1 MEKTSTADTA
11 KINGSDLYFETIG
24 DGPPLLLMHGGL
36 GLSHDYLRPYFDRLA
51 DNHTVIYYDHFS
63 NGRSARPQ
71 DFDELNFDRL
81 LSDAQHLM
89 THLGYEKF
97 TLAGHSYGAFIAQEF
112 ASQNQHLLD
121 GLVLINAVPALD
133 YEPQVS
139 GTGEQMAAFGRI
151 FGGPMTSDQEWRTAW
166 SSVVQMYFRR
176 WDEATGA
183 DLDNRTIY
191 EHRAWNQSLTLLAN
205 FSTLNALPKIN
216 TPTLVI
222 SGRHDGITPPEQ
234 GGERIAG
241 LMPNAELVVFEE
253 SAHFPFIEQENAF
266 FETLTNWLGRVPRH
280 ET

>member
-1 MEKTSTADTA
+1 METTSTADTA

-51 DNHTVIYYDHFS
+51 DNHTVIYYDHFG

-71 DFDELNFDRL
+71 DFEELNFDRL
-81 LSDAQHLM
+81 ISDAQHLM
-89 THLGYEKF
+89 THLGHEKF
-97 TLAGHSYGAFIAQEF
+97 TLAGHSYGGFIAQEF

-121 GLVLINAVPALD
+121 GLVLITASPALD

-139 GTGEQMAAFGRI
+139 GTNEQMAAFGRI

-166 SSVVQMYFRR
+166 STVVQMYFRR
-176 WDEATGA
+176 WDQATGA

-191 EHRAWNQSLTLLAN
+191 EHRAWNRSLALLAN
-205 FSTLNALPKIN
+205 FNTLNALPKIN

-234 GGERIAG
+234 GGERFAD

-266 FETLTNWLGRVPRH
+266 FETLTNWLGR
-280 ET
+280 